1 MSKHTVIKN
10 ISLVT
15 YESPI
20 EFIADDGTVTIPI
33 QPSEPSEREIYVS
46 SENKYE
52 ELKENHEIR
61 LPLVMNEDINIEDEL
76 NNIIPR
82 YKQYIPVNRKIKY
95 KENIDA
101 FGFKDLLFVDSLTAV
116 NHEYYDHINQL
127 LELVVDNEAMIVRL
141 KFNDVLVN
149 NKNGILLSEK
159 TFTKLEDG
167 KVSYYYDENTPSI
180 IEYKNATFVPM
191 HSHFFMRA
199 FHDELS
205 DNKNKEHYL
214 KCYHYFNLNIIV
226 YIHVN
231 FSQEKITP
239 AIVITDENHKPIEIH
254 YFYKKKY
261 VPSALIDQIKPNLMN
276 ENFKEVGYFDQRD
289 IDFLDMVMF
298 K

>member
-1 MSKHTVIKN
+1 MSKHTIIKN

-20 EFIADDGTVTIPI
+20 EFIADDGTVTII
-33 QPSEPSEREIYVS
+33 ESQPSKRELYVS
-46 SENKYE
+46 TENKYD
-52 ELKENHEIR
+52 ELKENNKIR

-76 NNIIPR
+76 NNIIPI
-82 YKQYIPVNRKIKY
+82 YKQYIPINREIKY
-95 KENIDA
+95 KEDIDA
-101 FGFKDLLFVDSLTAV
+101 FGFKELIFGNSLTAI
-116 NHEYYDHINQL
+116 NHEYYDHINKL
-127 LELVVDNEAMIVRL
+127 LESVVDNEAMIVRL

-159 TFTKLEDG
+159 IFTKLEDG

-180 IEYKNATFVPM
+180 VEYKNATFVPM

-239 AIVITDENHKPIEIH
+239 AIVITDENHQPTEVH
-254 YFYKKKY
+254 YFYKNRY
-261 VPSALIDQIKPNLMN
+261 IPAALIAQIKPNLLN
-276 ENFKEVGYFDQRD
+276 ESFKEVGYFDQRD